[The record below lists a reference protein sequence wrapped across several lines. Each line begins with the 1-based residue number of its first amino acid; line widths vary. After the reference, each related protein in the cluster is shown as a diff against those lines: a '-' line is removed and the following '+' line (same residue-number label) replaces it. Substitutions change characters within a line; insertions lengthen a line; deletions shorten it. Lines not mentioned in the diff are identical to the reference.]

1 MIITENILRSII
13 RNVLLEMIDERGT
26 NMQSLY
32 HFTTIRPML
41 NILRTGELSA
51 SSYQRNKRNGKN
63 FISFTRHRSN
73 LEGFAGARELNVRIE
88 VDGQALSNVKNSDVR
103 SFEYYAPNYR
113 WVKDM
118 GYGEKSAKAYYLEDP
133 HGDKTGDDERKYMSQ
148 AEESFETFV
157 SHIPAIG
164 LIKGIDIFIGS
175 KTQEE
180 TLYDAFSIE
189 PFINKLLNLVHI
201 YFNMNSF
208 NLQNNNWLSVEEFL
222 AIERT
227 GLSAED
233 FLAIKRRQF
242 ARQTAE

>member
-1 MIITENILRSII
+1 
-13 RNVLLEMIDERGT
+13 MIDERGT

-41 NILRTGELSA
+41 EILKTGDLKA
-51 SSYQRNKRNGKN
+51 SSSQREKRNGKN
-63 FISFTRHRSN
+63 FISFTRHKSN
-73 LEGFAGARELNVRIE
+73 LEGFAGVRALNVRIE

-103 SFEYYAPNYR
+103 PFEYYAPNNR
-113 WVKDM
+113 WVKDL

-133 HGDKTGDDERKYMSQ
+133 YGDKTDDPEREYMSQ
-148 AEESFETFV
+148 AEESFETDIRY
-157 SHIPAIG
+157 IPAIG
-164 LIKGIDIFIGS
+164 FIKGIDIFIGS

-180 TLYDAFSIE
+180 TLYNAFSTE

-233 FLAIKRRQF
+233 FLAIKRREF
-242 ARQTAE
+242 ARQASE